1 MVLLQGYPWR
11 GVMRWQESLTKK
23 GHDIGRRFSFED
35 YGVAGN
41 ETRQQQ
47 ADNLVRL
54 GLERGHGVSWSGRAM
69 LLLSL
74 LVRDH
79 WAEERG
85 PVQVG
90 S

>member
-1 MVLLQGYPWR
+1 
-11 GVMRWQESLTKK
+11 MRWQESLTKK
-23 GHDIGRRFSFED
+23 GHDIGIISSFED

-54 GLERGHGVSWSGRAM
+54 VLGHGHGEAWSGRAM

-85 PVQVG
+85 PVQVRR
-90 S
+90 

>member
-1 MVLLQGYPWR
+1 
-11 GVMRWQESLTKK
+11 MRWQESLTKK
-23 GHDIGRRFSFED
+23 GHDIGRISSFGD

-54 GLERGHGVSWSGRAM
+54 VLERGHGVAWSGRAM
-69 LLLSL
+69 LLFSL
-74 LVRDH
+74 LVRGH

-85 PVQVG
+85 PVQVRG
-90 S
+90 